1 MARSV
6 LDNIFAAYKSKTDQQ
21 TSYQPS
27 NISSHKY
34 TQDII
39 ATPKMVDLCCSK
51 MHPKFA
57 IAAVDLTEKKKKKT
71 PSKINTKLRAGSSP
85 RTQLCRCSHWSP
97 SRTQVPSR
105 AWAPAGTRTPSR
117 PRAPLAFAET
127 GAMDAIVFDVQR
139 PHEVLA

>member
-57 IAAVDLTEKKKKKT
+57 IAAVDLTEKKKKKHLVRST
-71 PSKINTKLRAGSSP
+71 LNYEQGHLLGLSSADARTGVPLALRLP
-85 RTQLCRCSHWSP
+85 L
-97 SRTQVPSR
+97 VP
-105 AWAPAGTRTPSR
+105 GL
-117 PRAPLAFAET
+117 PRALGLLLAPGLPWPLLKLELW
-127 GAMDAIVFDVQR
+127 M
-139 PHEVLA
+139 P